1 MNNLKRFITQH
12 YENAIALK
20 ERFKSLEKKDWDSI
34 TVMMELYVQIGHLY
48 NVMNDNKDLIE
59 QGRQIDNLGDEISDV
74 LLQLSYLA
82 HLEGVTFEDANKY
95 DSYPYSEVD
104 GLSVLGGQ
112 LAEAILE
119 KYEYRFDKPRE
130 GFASRDDFIKDRI
143 KKMMTIALNLGNKAN
158 IDLGLEFGLMCADA
172 TNFVAVRTI

>member
-1 MNNLKRFITQH
+1 MNNLERFVAQH
-12 YENAIALK
+12 FQNAIQLK

-34 TVMMELYVQIGHLY
+34 TVMMELYVQIGHLF
-48 NVMNDNKDLIE
+48 NVMNDNKDIIE

-82 HLEGVTFEDANKY
+82 HLEGVTFEDAEEY
-95 DSYPYSEVD
+95 GAYPYSEVD

-119 KYEYRFDKPRE
+119 KYEYRFDKPRA

-172 TNFVAVRTI
+172 TNFVAVRTA